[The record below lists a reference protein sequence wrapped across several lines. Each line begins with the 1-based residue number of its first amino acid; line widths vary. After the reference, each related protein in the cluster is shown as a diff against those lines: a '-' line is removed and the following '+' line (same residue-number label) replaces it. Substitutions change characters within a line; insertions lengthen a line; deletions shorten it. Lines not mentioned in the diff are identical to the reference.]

1 MIPVI
6 GWRAERGKAK
16 PAVSSRIMSLDVE
29 SLFAE
34 RMRNMRPSLVRELLK
49 NAGGPSFISFAGGLP
64 NPKFFPA
71 EALIAATEAVLRN
84 DAANALQYAVSEGY
98 PPLREWIAARYRQR
112 FGLDIPVEEILIT
125 SGSQQGLDLLGKV
138 LLDPGDVVINERPG
152 YQGAIHALSM
162 YQPRFVSVTLG
173 DDGLDVGELNH
184 ALRAHADHAKFVI
197 ITPNY
202 QNPTGLTYSE
212 ANRRAIADAIGRRN
226 ALLVED
232 DPYNELGF
240 SGESAPPTRAYLEDQ
255 VILLGS
261 FSKIVAPGMRLGW
274 LIAPREI
281 MRRVV
286 IAKQGADFHTNHF
299 AQRVLHHYLVSNP
312 IADHIA
318 RIRAG
323 YASQAQAMISALE
336 RCLPA
341 DIPFTRPQGG
351 MFIWVTLPETAD
363 AMAILKDAVA
373 QKVSFLPGGSFF
385 TDGDGRRYMR
395 LSYSQADE
403 ATIEEGIARLARV
416 VSQHLDAPATER
428 VAGG

>member
-1 MIPVI
+1 MP
-6 GWRAERGKAK
+6 
-16 PAVSSRIMSLDVE
+16 LDTE

-49 NAGGPSFISFAGGLP
+49 NAGGPGFISFAGGLP

-71 EALIAATEAVLRN
+71 EALITATEAVLRN
-84 DAANALQYAVSEGY
+84 DAANTLQYAVSEGY
-98 PPLREWIAARYRQR
+98 PPLREWIATRYRQR
-112 FGLDIPVEEILIT
+112 FGLNIPVEEILIT
-125 SGSQQGLDLLGKV
+125 NGSQQGLDLLGKV

-152 YQGAIHALSM
+152 YQGAIHALSI
-162 YQPRFVSVTLG
+162 YQPHFASVTLG
-173 DDGLDVGELNH
+173 GDGLDVGELSR
-184 ALRAHADHAKFVI
+184 ALRAHADRAKFVI

-212 ANRRAIADAIGRRN
+212 ANRRAIAGVIRQRN
-226 ALLVED
+226 MLLVED

-240 SGESAPPTRAYLEDQ
+240 TGESAPPMRAYLEDR
-255 VILLGS
+255 VVLLGS

-274 LIAPREI
+274 LIASQEI
-281 MRRVV
+281 MRRII
-286 IAKQGADFHTNHF
+286 IAKQGADFHTNNF
-299 AQRVLHHYLVSNP
+299 AQRALHHYLISNP
-312 IADHIA
+312 VAEHIA

-323 YASQAQAMISALE
+323 YASQAQAMIAALE
-336 RCLPA
+336 RHLPA
-341 DIPFTRPQGG
+341 GISFTRPQGG

-373 QKVSFLPGGSFF
+373 QKVSFLPGAPFF
-385 TDGDGRRYMR
+385 TDGDGQRYMR

-416 VSQHLDAPATER
+416 VLQHLDAPATEHA
-428 VAGG
+428 AGDRSNKLRPRIETL

>member
-1 MIPVI
+1 MN
-6 GWRAERGKAK
+6 AQ
-16 PAVSSRIMSLDVE
+16 AVSSRIMPLDTE

-49 NAGGPSFISFAGGLP
+49 NAGGPGFISFAGGLP

-71 EALIAATEAVLRN
+71 EALITATEAVLRE
-84 DAANALQYAVSEGY
+84 DAANVLQYAVSEGY
-98 PPLREWIAARYRQR
+98 PPLREWIAARYKQR

-162 YQPRFVSVTLG
+162 YQPGFASVTLG
-173 DDGLDVGELNH
+173 NEGLNVDELDRV
-184 ALRAHADHAKFVI
+184 LYAHADRTKFVI

-202 QNPTGLTYSE
+202 QNPTGITYTE
-212 ANRRAIADAIGRRN
+212 ANRRAIADVIRWRN
-226 ALLVED
+226 VLLVED
-232 DPYNELGF
+232 DPYSELGF
-240 SGESAPPTRAYLEDQ
+240 AGESAPPMRAYLEDRS
-255 VILLGS
+255 VLLGS
-261 FSKIVAPGMRLGW
+261 FSKIVAPGLRLGW
-274 LIAPREI
+274 LIAPKEI
-281 MRRVV
+281 MAKIV
-286 IAKQGADFHTNHF
+286 IAKQGADFHSNNF
-299 AQRVLHHYLVSNP
+299 AQRVLHRYLISDP
-312 IADHIA
+312 IVEHIA

-323 YASQAQAMISALE
+323 YASQARAMIAALE
-336 RCLPA
+336 RHLPA

-351 MFIWVTLPETAD
+351 MFIWVTLPEATD
-363 AMAILKDAVA
+363 SMAILKDAVE
-373 QKVSFLPGGSFF
+373 QKVSFLPGAPFF

-416 VSQHLDAPATER
+416 VLQHLDAPATEQAA
-428 VAGG
+428 AG